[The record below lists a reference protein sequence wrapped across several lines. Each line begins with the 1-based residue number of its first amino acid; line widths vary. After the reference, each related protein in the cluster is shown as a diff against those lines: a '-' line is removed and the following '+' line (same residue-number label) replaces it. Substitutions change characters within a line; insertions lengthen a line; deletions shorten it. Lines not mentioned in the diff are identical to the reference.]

1 MLNELGYTNVRDY
14 RAGLEDWVEAGER
27 TERVADAATPDS
39 DGGLVGPPL
48 SVSADGMVGRA
59 PARVSRLRRFDNS
72 VLDLIHRRSTLTL
85 FIAWMVMILLCGIGY
100 WLGALEGDRGLIEG
114 GTPLGADL
122 HGFGSA
128 VYFSFVT
135 ATSIGYGDIV
145 PVGLARVVAVAEAI
159 SALLI
164 FGAVI
169 AKFVSHRQDE
179 LMIEIH
185 RTTFEERLD
194 RVQSNLHI
202 VISELLSI
210 TALCENPNPP
220 TSQIA
225 RRLESAA
232 LVFQSELRTTHDLLY
247 QPRLT
252 VEEGV
257 LASILAALA
266 SALNVL
272 SDALGCLPPGV
283 LRSNPLELVLK
294 NVTSLATD
302 ICGECVPHEY
312 TPRLIFWMDR
322 IHATAARI
330 K

>member
-1 MLNELGYTNVRDY
+1 LLNELGYTNVRDY

-27 TERVADAATPDS
+27 TERVADAAPDS
-39 DGGLVGPPL
+39 DGVPVGPPL
-48 SVSADGMVGRA
+48 TVSPDGMVGRA
-59 PARVSRLRRFDNS
+59 PARVSRMRRFDNS

-85 FIAWMVMILLCGIGY
+85 FVAWMGMIVLCGVGY
-100 WLGALEGDRGLIEG
+100 WIGALEGDHGLVEG
-114 GTPLGADL
+114 GTPLAADL

-128 VYFSFVT
+128 IYFSFVT

-145 PVGLARVVAVAEAI
+145 PVGFARVVAVVEAVT
-159 SALLI
+159 ALLI

-169 AKFVSHRQDE
+169 AKFVSRRQDE
-179 LMIEIH
+179 VMSEIH

-194 RVQSNLHI
+194 RVQTNLHL

-210 TALCENPNPP
+210 TALCESPNPP

-232 LVFQSELRTTHDLLY
+232 LVFQSELRTTHDLLF
-247 QPRLT
+247 QPRLM

-266 SALNVL
+266 SALNIL
-272 SDALGCLPPGV
+272 ADALGCLPPGV
-283 LRSNPLELVLK
+283 PRSNPLELVLK

-302 ICGECVPHEY
+302 ICGECVPHQY
-312 TPRLIFWMDR
+312 TPRLVFWMDR